1 MLAFVGGTG
10 PHGRG
15 LALRLA
21 MAGEHVLVGSRDAAR
36 AAAAADELNLR
47 LHTRRARGL
56 PNAEAVAQADIVFL
70 CVPFQGHR
78 ATLGELK
85 QHLEGKVLVDVVAPL
100 AFSRG
105 RVHAIPVEEGSAAQ
119 QAHAL
124 APGARVVGAF
134 HNLSAEDL
142 LMPDRSMDCD
152 VVVCSDDQEAKRQVM
167 ALAEKIKGVR
177 AVDGGPLECSRYVEQ
192 FTALLLTINRTYK
205 TRSSIRIVGV

>member
-21 MAGEHVLVGSRDAAR
+21 MAGEHVLVGSRDVAR
-36 AAAAADELNLR
+36 AKAAADELNTRLR
-47 LHTRRARGL
+47 TPAARGL
-56 PNAEAVAQADIVFL
+56 LNAEAVAQAEVVFL
-70 CVPFQGHR
+70 CVPYQSHH
-78 ATLGELK
+78 ATLAELAP
-85 QHLEGKVLVDVVAPL
+85 HLEGKVLVDVVAPL

-105 RVHAIPVEEGSAAQ
+105 RVRAIQVEEGSAAE

-142 LMPDRSMDCD
+142 LLPDRSMDCD
-152 VVVCSDDQEAKRQVM
+152 VVVCSDDQEAKRRVM
-167 ALAEKIKGVR
+167 ALAEKIKGIR
-177 AVDGGPLECSRYVEQ
+177 GVDGGPLEYSRYVEQ
-192 FTALLLTINRTYK
+192 FTALLITINRTYK
-205 TRSSIRIVGV
+205 SHTSIRIVGI